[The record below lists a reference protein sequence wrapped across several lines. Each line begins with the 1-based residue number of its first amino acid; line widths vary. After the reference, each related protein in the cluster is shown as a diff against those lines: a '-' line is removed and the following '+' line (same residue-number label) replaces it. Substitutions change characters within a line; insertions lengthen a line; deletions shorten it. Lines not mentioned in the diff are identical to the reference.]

1 MLKGIERSAMR
12 FKKGNKVE
20 VWNRREVL
28 SGSWW
33 SAEIISGNG
42 HTYSVKYDGYP
53 TNSCLAV
60 DRVPRKAIRPCRPS
74 EDLKELSIGDV
85 VEVFD
90 NNSWKLG
97 EVLMIIDKKYC
108 YMLLLD
114 SLKELQVHKSYIR
127 RQLSWEDNKWT
138 VIHKDSGEKN
148 DGKHSGSVRGG
159 KSKCPMLQPPE
170 KMKTKNNN
178 FPMVLSKRMNK
189 RKLDMVVP
197 TNTCNGGRKKMAI
210 MKDESWQRI
219 SESEAKVDN
228 ATSTGRLFGE
238 KYINCYLNKRTG
250 SSKIES
256 GSIVPRS
263 DENNYFWSSV
273 NADADS
279 TSSSV
284 GSCSVD
290 NSPCGSLQDHEE
302 VCSHTDHAEASC
314 SYVRDSSPSNKVN
327 SQSEI
332 HLLEL
337 SAYRST
343 LTAMYVSGPVSW
355 EREAMLT
362 NLRFMLNISN
372 DEHSLE
378 LKELINSDMATYHC
392 S

>member
-12 FKKGNKVE
+12 FKKGTKVE
-20 VWNRREVL
+20 VWNRREVP

-53 TNSCLAV
+53 TDSNLAV
-60 DRVPRKAIRPCRPS
+60 DRVPRKAIRPCPPS

-90 NNSWKLG
+90 NNSWKLA

-108 YMLLLD
+108 SMMLLE
-114 SLKELQVHKSYIR
+114 SLKELQIHKSYIR
-127 RQLSWEDNKWT
+127 RQLSWQDNKWT
-138 VIHKDSGEKN
+138 VIHKDSGEQN
-148 DGKHSGSVRGG
+148 DGKHSGSVRVG
-159 KSKCPMLQPPE
+159 KSKCPMLQSPE
-170 KMKTKNNN
+170 KMDTKHNN
-178 FPMVLSKRMNK
+178 FPMVLSRRMNK

-197 TNTCNGGRKKMAI
+197 TNTCNGGRKKMTI
-210 MKDESWQRI
+210 VKDESWQRI
-219 SESEAKVDN
+219 TESEAKVDN

-238 KYINCYLNKRTG
+238 KYINCYLNRRTG

-256 GSIVPRS
+256 GRIVPHS
-263 DENNYFWSSV
+263 DENKYFWSSV
-273 NADADS
+273 NTDVDS

-290 NSPCGSLQDHEE
+290 NTPCGSLQDHEE

-343 LTAMYVSGPVSW
+343 LTAMYVSGPGQSW
-355 EREAMLT
+355 RLLSFASIGL
-362 NLRFMLNISN
+362 
-372 DEHSLE
+372 
-378 LKELINSDMATYHC
+378 
-392 S
+392 